1 MLEVGGQ
8 LVSFV
13 VMENGM
19 EDSFL
24 EVIRVDLGEFLDSI
38 DDDEYTLENPGML
51 PPFYNV
57 PRASQRHRVCREC
70 V

>member
-1 MLEVGGQ
+1 
-8 LVSFV
+8 
-13 VMENGM
+13 M